1 SAPLPSANWR
11 SRGAERGESNM
22 AKKSEQIKEML
33 KQNKDSLQRILKEK
47 QEDLRV
53 FRFDLSAG
61 KVKDVRAIR
70 AAKKEIARI
79 NTILNKQ

>member
-1 SAPLPSANWR
+1 
-11 SRGAERGESNM
+11 M

>member
-1 SAPLPSANWR
+1 
-11 SRGAERGESNM
+11 M

-33 KQNKDSLQRILKEK
+33 RLDKNDLQKTLKEK

-70 AAKKEIARI
+70 AVKKEIARL
-79 NTILNKQ
+79 NTILNKK